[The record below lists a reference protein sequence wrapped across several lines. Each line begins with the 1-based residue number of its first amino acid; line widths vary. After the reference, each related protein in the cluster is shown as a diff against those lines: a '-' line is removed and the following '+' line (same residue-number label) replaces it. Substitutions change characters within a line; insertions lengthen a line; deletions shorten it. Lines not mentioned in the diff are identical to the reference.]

1 MTNGITKIIPSA
13 EDYEG
18 LIDLISGVITS
29 KINFDEIGQV
39 AECHVLADNSRN
51 VKQIVR
57 DIQSALMAQ
66 FRQDI
71 DYKKISVAQIDVGG
85 GTDNKEGEHPT
96 IRIKSQELNIAY
108 RGSESMTA
116 SVTLICGEGSYT
128 GTATTRHVALMRG
141 QAIAEATVDA
151 IQKITGSR
159 SLITIAEVKET
170 IIYKQRAILAAVLFS
185 YGSQSETLLG
195 SALVRADENQATVN
209 AVLDALNRRL
219 NVYMSLAQ

>member
-29 KINFDEIGQV
+29 KVNFDEIGQV
-39 AECHVLADNSRN
+39 DECHVLADNSRN

-66 FRQDI
+66 FRQNI
-71 DYKKISVAQIDVGG
+71 DYKKISVAQIDVGDSAG
-85 GTDNKEGEHPT
+85 KKEDERPN
-96 IRIKSQELNIAY
+96 IRIKSQELNITY
-108 RGSESMTA
+108 RGSEAMTA
-116 SVTLICGEGSYT
+116 SVTLICGEESYT
-128 GTATTRHVALMRG
+128 GAATTRHLTLMRG

-159 SLITIAEVKET
+159 SLMTVAEVKET
-170 IIYKQRAILAAVLFS
+170 QIYKQRAIMVAVLFS
-185 YGSQSETLLG
+185 YGSQSELLLG
-195 SALVRADENQATVN
+195 SALVRADENQAVVN
-209 AVLDALNRRL
+209 AVLDALNRKL
-219 NVYMSLAQ
+219 SVYMS